1 MHNYSYMKRAE
12 RHSLIKNLYAA
23 IPHGAPIDLEAL
35 ALQKVS
41 AKQAAQY
48 VKSGWLVRLGQGV
61 YAYPSDTLEAPACI
75 RLLQTKSPGLHVG
88 GKSALDLHGVRHN
101 LAYRPSWTLWGE
113 RHFLLPEWFTSRF
126 RARFVHTRL
135 FDWKPSSLNAGTI
148 STPAG
153 ALENLKVSVPE
164 RAVLELLSEVGT
176 HQDLEEARNLFDGL
190 RNIRTELLGRLL
202 ACCTSV
208 KTVRLFLTWA
218 RETGVV
224 DVDQLLKNH
233 KIKTGSKSRWITRMK
248 DGTLLTLKN
257 G

>member
-1 MHNYSYMKRAE
+1 MKRTA
-12 RHSLIKNLYAA
+12 RHSLIKQLYAS
-23 IPHGAPIDLEAL
+23 IPHGVPFDVETLADL
-35 ALQKVS
+35 KIS
-41 AKQAAQY
+41 AKLASQY
-48 VKSGWLVRLGQGV
+48 VKSGWLVRLGHGV
-61 YAYPSDTLEAPACI
+61 YAYPSDKLDAPACLL
-75 RLLQTKSPGLHVG
+75 LLQQKSPGLHVG
-88 GKSALDLHGVRHN
+88 GKSALALHGVRHN
-101 LAYRPSWTLWGE
+101 LAFRETWILWGE
-113 RHFLLPEWFTSRF
+113 RRFLLPDWFTSRF

-135 FDWKPSSLNAGTI
+135 FKWKPASLNAETI
-148 STPAG
+148 SNPAG

-190 RNIRTELLGRLL
+190 RNLRIDVLGRLL
-202 ACCTSV
+202 ASCTSV

-224 DVDQLLKNH
+224 DIDRLLKSH

>member
-1 MHNYSYMKRAE
+1 MKRAG

-23 IPHGAPIDLEAL
+23 IPHGAPFDLESL
-35 ALQKVS
+35 ALQNVS
-41 AKQAAQY
+41 AKQASQY

-61 YAYPSDTLEAPACI
+61 YAYPSDHLDAPACI
-75 RLLQTKSPGLHVG
+75 RLLQAKCPGLHIG

-101 LAYRPSWTLWGE
+101 LAIRKNWVLWGE
-113 RHFLLPEWFTSRF
+113 NRFILPEWFTSRF
-126 RARFVHTRL
+126 RARFVHTRI
-135 FDWKPSSLNAGTI
+135 FDWQSSSLNAETI

-164 RAVLELLSEVGT
+164 RAVLELLSDVGI

-190 RNIRTELLGRLL
+190 RNLRTDLLGHLL
-202 ACCTSV
+202 ASCTSV

-233 KIKTGSKSRWITRMK
+233 KIKTGSKSRWITRLK

>member
-1 MHNYSYMKRAE
+1 M
-12 RHSLIKNLYAA
+12 
-23 IPHGAPIDLEAL
+23 
-35 ALQKVS
+35 
-41 AKQAAQY
+41 
-48 VKSGWLVRLGQGV
+48 
-61 YAYPSDTLEAPACI
+61 
-75 RLLQTKSPGLHVG
+75 
-88 GKSALDLHGVRHN
+88 
-101 LAYRPSWTLWGE
+101 
-113 RHFLLPEWFTSRF
+113 
-126 RARFVHTRL
+126 
-135 FDWKPSSLNAGTI
+135 NAGTI

-190 RNIRTELLGRLL
+190 RNLRVELLGRLL

-224 DVDQLLKNH
+224 DVDLLLKNH